1 MKTKQSETNATTRAV
16 RERLAR
22 FATAFDQRF
31 EGFLSPKE
39 DVPDELVNAIRYAAL
54 APGKRLRPYLVCRSC
69 ELSGG
74 RIEDA
79 WAVAAAV
86 ECVHAFSLIHD
97 DLPAMDDDALRRGQP
112 TCHKQFGEAIAI
124 LAGDALVVFAF
135 ELLAR
140 HITDPALSAP
150 MVLALARGVGWAG
163 MLGGQTAD
171 VLGQDRAP
179 DRKLTEYVQD
189 RKTAVL
195 FSTACRLGAMAGG
208 ADEQQRAALGTYGQ
222 MLGRSFQIADDLLDV
237 SSSTEVL
244 GKQAGK
250 DIGANK
256 QTFLQCIGVDA
267 SRALAQESAQDALA
281 ALDAFGPEADDL
293 RELADYVVARNY

>member
-1 MKTKQSETNATTRAV
+1 METKRAEKEHAIRAV
-16 RERLAR
+16 RERLTR
-22 FATAFDQRF
+22 FATAFDRRF
-31 EGFLSPKE
+31 EGFLTPKA
-39 DVPDELVNAIRYAAL
+39 DVPEELVNAIRYAAL
-54 APGKRLRPYLVCRSC
+54 APGKRLRPYLVCRC
-69 ELSGG
+69 CGLSGG
-74 RIEDA
+74 RIDDA
-79 WAVAAAV
+79 WPVAAAV

-97 DLPAMDDDALRRGQP
+97 DLPAMDDDELRRGQP
-112 TCHKQFGEAIAI
+112 ACHKQFGEAVAI
-124 LAGDALVVFAF
+124 LAGDALVVLAF
-135 ELLAR
+135 ELLAC
-140 HITDPALSAP
+140 HVTDPALSAP

-179 DRKLTEYVQD
+179 ERSLTEYVQD

-195 FSTACRLGAMAGG
+195 FSTACRLGATVGG
-208 ADEQQRAALGTYGQ
+208 ADDKQLVALSTYGQ
-222 MLGRSFQIADDLLDV
+222 MLGRSFQMTDDLLDV

-250 DIGANK
+250 DVGANK
-256 QTFLQCIGVDA
+256 QTFLQCIGIAA

-293 RELADYVVARNY
+293 RELADFVVARNY